1 MIRLIAL
8 LILGTALASC
18 ASGTH
23 KIVDMIPEW
32 AGGLPKGVPPRPG
45 TPEYE
50 VYRKGVDE
58 PAQGSAGGERAP
70 DGLAGNV
77 SSTTGGQGA
86 RLGRRIDVGSRGHS
100 RIPVIPSLTRRRCR
114 PTRTSAPSSSV
125 LIYSPAPAAGVR
137 LSPRSA
143 RALPP
148 SSRSRLPV
156 GVLHEP
162 DAISVTPRATSRDRP
177 RSTSS
182 AS

>member
-58 PAQGSAGGERAP
+58 PAKGDAQPQDAKNPTPHNRPPQSAASSFIGGRSAQGSAGASERRT
-70 DGLAGNV
+70 GLPVTFRQLPEVKVRASGDA
-77 SSTTGGQGA
+77 STLDRGG
-86 RLGRRIDVGSRGHS
+86 
-100 RIPVIPSLTRRRCR
+100 IP
-114 PTRTSAPSSSV
+114 AYPSS
-125 LIYSPAPAAGVR
+125 
-137 LSPRSA
+137 PR
-143 RALPP
+143 
-148 SSRSRLPV
+148 
-156 GVLHEP
+156 
-162 DAISVTPRATSRDRP
+162 
-177 RSTSS
+177 
-182 AS
+182 